1 MLRYVWNKKAKFVD
15 MRIGIILFVMALAHG
30 LTAQISE
37 EVICAEKARF
47 EHINEIRKRSGA
59 VVFHGYDVKYHRCHW
74 KLNPK
79 VGSNIYGA
87 VLFDFIVDANSDS
100 LAFDLVEK
108 LQVDSVKQGDNHLNW
123 ERKGDRVLVY
133 NTRGWKGGTRDSFE
147 VFYGGNPIGV
157 TGNNGAY
164 SYEFHATGPIIST
177 LSQPYGA
184 PYWWPCKQ
192 TLNDK
197 IDSIDIIVD
206 TDKDFKVGTNGLLLS
221 TTPLNATEHRVH
233 WKHRYPVVTYLIAI
247 AVSNYEESLDHVYF
261 HNRPDSLPVLNYVFP
276 QFLSTASQEAKGVLP
291 MLRLY
296 DSLFIPY
303 PFPSEKYGHAQFTW
317 GGGMEHQTMSFM
329 VNFSYDLMAHEVA
342 HQWFGD
348 MVTCGSWNDLWL
360 NEGFATYLTALAYEF
375 LKSKEEFR
383 FQMRI
388 MRNNITQNDNG
399 AVKPSDTSRVN
410 VLFNGRL
417 TYRKGAWLLHML
429 RHQVGDSMFFE
440 GCRQFL
446 TGGNRAYGFST
457 TDEFRQVMEAVSGQD
472 LKWFITQWY
481 EGQGHPELKMNW
493 QQRGNTV
500 KFSVQQTPS
509 NPTVPFWRIPIPV
522 EFQNRE
528 GKSERKVFYPDSL
541 SKNYT
546 FSLPFAADTAI
557 FDPEVSVLAKFSIG
571 GMNLDAIQ
579 QEDIVLQPNPGV
591 DFWNLYARNPVIQR
605 VEVYNAVGQ
614 RVWVQH
620 LDSAL
625 SVRIDTRFWP
635 SGTYITKIYT
645 DNFVYSKKC
654 LKID

>member
-296 DSLFIPY
+296 DSLFVPY

-388 MRNNITQNDNG
+388 MRNNITQNDDG

-625 SVRIDTRFWP
+625 SVKIDTRFWP

>member
-47 EHINEIRKRSGA
+47 ERINEIRKRSGA

-133 NTRGWKGGTRDSFE
+133 NAKGWKGGTRDSFE

-528 GKSERKVFYPDSL
+528 GKAERKVFYPDSL

>member
-1 MLRYVWNKKAKFVD
+1 MHKL
-15 MRIGIILFVMALAHG
+15 ILIWIAALANVVF
-30 LTAQISE
+30 AQINDD
-37 EVICAEKARF
+37 VVCAEKARF
-47 EHINEIRKRSGA
+47 DKIEQIRKRSGEF
-59 VVFHGYDVKYHRCHW
+59 VFHGYDMKYHRCHW
-74 KLNPK
+74 SLNPK
-79 VGSNIYGA
+79 IGSDIKGA
-87 VLFDFIVDANSDS
+87 VLFDFMVESDVDS

-108 LQVDSVKQGDNHLNW
+108 LVVDSVKQGSQNLLW
-123 ERKGDRVLVY
+123 ERKGDRVWVY
-133 NTRGWKGGTRDSFE
+133 KTGGWQSNTRDSFE

-157 TGNNGAY
+157 SGNNGAY
-164 SYEFHATGPIIST
+164 TYDFHATGPIIHT

-192 TLNDK
+192 SLSDK

-206 TDKDFKVGTNGLLLS
+206 TDKDFKVGTNGLLQS
-221 TTPLNATEHRVH
+221 TVSLNASEHRIH
-233 WKHRYPVVTYLIAI
+233 WKHKYPIVTYLIAI
-247 AVSNYEESLDHVYF
+247 SVTNYEESLDHVHF
-261 HNRPDSLPVLNYVFP
+261 HDRSDSLPVLNYVFP
-276 QFLSTASQEAKGVLP
+276 QFLSSASQEAKGVLP

-303 PFPSEKYGHAQFTW
+303 PFPKEKYGHAQFTW

-375 LKSKEEFR
+375 LKSKEDFR
-383 FQMRI
+383 FQMRA
-388 MRNNITQNDNG
+388 MRNNITQDDNG

-429 RHQVGDSMFFE
+429 RYQVGDSMFFE

-446 TGGNRAYGFST
+446 TGGKRAYGFST
-457 TDEFRQVMEAVSGQD
+457 TQEFRQVMESVSGQD
-472 LKWFITQWY
+472 LTWFIKQWY

-493 QQRGNTV
+493 QQRGNEV
-500 KFSVQQTPS
+500 NLSVLQTPS
-509 NPTVPFWRIPIPV
+509 NATVPFWRIPIPI
-522 EFQNRE
+522 EFRNEKGQV
-528 GKSERKVFYPDSL
+528 SRKVFYPDSL
-541 SKNYT
+541 NQDFKFN
-546 FSLPFAADTAI
+546 LDFAADTAI

-579 QEDIVLQPNPGV
+579 KEDIVIQPNPGV
-591 DFWNLYARNPVIQR
+591 ETWQIYSRNPNLQK
-605 VEVYNAVGQ
+605 VEVYNSLGQ
-614 RVWVQH
+614 RIWAQQ

-625 SVRIDTRFWP
+625 SVKINLKSWP
-635 SGTYITKIYT
+635 VGTYFARIYT
-645 DNFVYSKKC
+645 DNFVYSRKC

>member
-123 ERKGDRVLVY
+123 DRKGDRVLVY

-457 TDEFRQVMEAVSGQD
+457 TEEFRQVMEAVSGQD

>member
-87 VLFDFIVDANSDS
+87 VLFDFFVDANSDS

-108 LQVDSVKQGDNHLNW
+108 LQVDSVKQGVNHLNW

-133 NTRGWKGGTRDSFE
+133 NAKGWKGGTRDSFE

-388 MRNNITQNDNG
+388 MRNNITQNDDG

-528 GKSERKVFYPDSL
+528 GKAERKVFYPDSL

-625 SVRIDTRFWP
+625 SVKIDTRFWP

>member
-123 ERKGDRVLVY
+123 DRKGDRVLVY

-388 MRNNITQNDNG
+388 MRNNITQNDDG

>member
-87 VLFDFIVDANSDS
+87 VLFDFVVDANSDS

-108 LQVDSVKQGDNHLNW
+108 LQVDSVKQGVNHLNW

-133 NTRGWKGGTRDSFE
+133 NAKGWKGGTRDSFE

-233 WKHRYPVVTYLIAI
+233 WKHRYPVVAYLIAI

-296 DSLFIPY
+296 DSLFVPY

-388 MRNNITQNDNG
+388 MRNNITQNDDG

-625 SVRIDTRFWP
+625 SVKIDTRFWP

>member
-87 VLFDFIVDANSDS
+87 VLFDFFVDANSDS

-108 LQVDSVKQGDNHLNW
+108 LQVDSVKQGVNHLNW

-133 NTRGWKGGTRDSFE
+133 NAKGWKGGTRDSFE

-417 TYRKGAWLLHML
+417 TYRKGAWL
-429 RHQVGDSMFFE
+429 QVGD
-440 GCRQFL
+440 
-446 TGGNRAYGFST
+446 
-457 TDEFRQVMEAVSGQD
+457 
-472 LKWFITQWY
+472 
-481 EGQGHPELKMNW
+481 
-493 QQRGNTV
+493 
-500 KFSVQQTPS
+500 
-509 NPTVPFWRIPIPV
+509 
-522 EFQNRE
+522 
-528 GKSERKVFYPDSL
+528 
-541 SKNYT
+541 
-546 FSLPFAADTAI
+546 
-557 FDPEVSVLAKFSIG
+557 
-571 GMNLDAIQ
+571 
-579 QEDIVLQPNPGV
+579 
-591 DFWNLYARNPVIQR
+591 
-605 VEVYNAVGQ
+605 
-614 RVWVQH
+614 
-620 LDSAL
+620 
-625 SVRIDTRFWP
+625 
-635 SGTYITKIYT
+635 
-645 DNFVYSKKC
+645 
-654 LKID
+654 

>member
-429 RHQVGDSMFFE
+429 RHQVGDSIFFE

-571 GMNLDAIQ
+571 GMNLDAVQ

-605 VEVYNAVGQ
+605 VEVYNTVGQ

-625 SVRIDTRFWP
+625 SVKIDTRFWP

>member
-1 MLRYVWNKKAKFVD
+1 
-15 MRIGIILFVMALAHG
+15 MRILIFLLVMALTHG
-30 LTAQISE
+30 LSAQISE

-47 EHINEIRKRSGA
+47 EHVNEIRKRSGTT
-59 VVFHGYDVKYHRCHW
+59 VFHGYDLKYHRCHW

-79 VGSNIYGA
+79 LGSNIYGA
-87 VLFDFIVDANSDS
+87 VLFDFVVDVNSDS

-108 LQVDSVKQGDNHLNW
+108 LQVDSVKQGGNHLNW
-123 ERKGDRVLVY
+123 ERKGDRVLVFK
-133 NTRGWKGGTRDSFE
+133 TAGWTAATRDSFE

-164 SYEFHATGPIIST
+164 TYEFHATGPIIST

-221 TTPLNATEHRVH
+221 TTSLNATEHRVH

-360 NEGFATYLTALAYEF
+360 NEGYATYLTALAYEF

-399 AVKPSDTSRVN
+399 SVKPSDTSRVN

-472 LKWFITQWY
+472 LKWFMKQWY

-522 EFQNRE
+522 EFRNSE

-546 FSLPFAADTAI
+546 FSLSFAADTAI
-557 FDPEVSVLAKFSIG
+557 FDSEVSVLAKFSIG
-571 GMNLDAIQ
+571 GMNLDAVQ
-579 QEDIVLQPNPGV
+579 QEDIIMQPNPGIDYWDV
-591 DFWNLYARNPVIQR
+591 YARNPVIQR

-614 RVWVQH
+614 RLWVTT

-625 SVRIDTRFWP
+625 SVRIDTRNWP
-635 SGTYITKIYT
+635 VGTYITKIFT

>member
-1 MLRYVWNKKAKFVD
+1 MLRYVWNKNAKFVD

-30 LTAQISE
+30 LSAQISE

-47 EHINEIRKRSGA
+47 EQINEVRKRSGA
-59 VVFHGYDVKYHRCHW
+59 VVFHGYDVTYHRCHW

-79 VGSNIYGA
+79 IGSNIYGA
-87 VLFDFIVDANSDS
+87 VLFDFVVDANSDS

-108 LQVDSVKQGDNHLNW
+108 LQIDSVKQGVNHLNW

-133 NTRGWKGGTRDSFE
+133 NTKGWKGGTRDSFE

-399 AVKPSDTSRVN
+399 SVKPSDTSRVN

-472 LKWFITQWY
+472 LKWFIKQWY

-522 EFQNRE
+522 EFQNSE

-571 GMNLDAIQ
+571 GMNLDAVQ

-605 VEVYNAVGQ
+605 VEVYNTVGQ
-614 RVWVQH
+614 KVWVQH

-635 SGTYITKIYT
+635 AGTYITKIYT

>member
-47 EHINEIRKRSGA
+47 ERINEIRKRSGA

-87 VLFDFIVDANSDS
+87 VLFDFFVDANSDS

-108 LQVDSVKQGDNHLNW
+108 LQVDSVKQGVNHLNW

-133 NTRGWKGGTRDSFE
+133 NAKGWKGGTRDSFE

-296 DSLFIPY
+296 DSLFVPY

-388 MRNNITQNDNG
+388 MRNNITQNDDG

-481 EGQGHPELKMNW
+481 
-493 QQRGNTV
+493 
-500 KFSVQQTPS
+500 
-509 NPTVPFWRIPIPV
+509 
-522 EFQNRE
+522 
-528 GKSERKVFYPDSL
+528 
-541 SKNYT
+541 
-546 FSLPFAADTAI
+546 
-557 FDPEVSVLAKFSIG
+557 
-571 GMNLDAIQ
+571 
-579 QEDIVLQPNPGV
+579 
-591 DFWNLYARNPVIQR
+591 
-605 VEVYNAVGQ
+605 
-614 RVWVQH
+614 
-620 LDSAL
+620 
-625 SVRIDTRFWP
+625 
-635 SGTYITKIYT
+635 
-645 DNFVYSKKC
+645 
-654 LKID
+654 

>member
-87 VLFDFIVDANSDS
+87 VLFDFFVDANSDS

-108 LQVDSVKQGDNHLNW
+108 LQVDSVKQGVNHLNW

-133 NTRGWKGGTRDSFE
+133 NAKGWKGGTRDSFE

-247 AVSNYEESLDHVYF
+247 AVSNYEESLDNVYF

-276 QFLSTASQEAKGVLP
+276 QFLSTASQEAKGVLQ

-360 NEGFATYLTALAYEF
+360 NEGFATYLTSLAYEF

-522 EFQNRE
+522 EFQNSE

-625 SVRIDTRFWP
+625 SVKIDTRFWP
-635 SGTYITKIYT
+635 SGTYVTKIYT

>member
-87 VLFDFIVDANSDS
+87 VLFDFFVDANSDS

-108 LQVDSVKQGDNHLNW
+108 LQVDSVKQGVNHLNW

-133 NTRGWKGGTRDSFE
+133 NAKGWKGGTRDSFE

-247 AVSNYEESLDHVYF
+247 AVSNYEESLDLVYF

-296 DSLFIPY
+296 DSLFVPY

-388 MRNNITQNDNG
+388 MRNNITQNDDG

-522 EFQNRE
+522 EFQNSE

-625 SVRIDTRFWP
+625 SVKIDTRFWP

>member
-87 VLFDFIVDANSDS
+87 VLFDFVVDANSDS

-108 LQVDSVKQGDNHLNW
+108 LQVDSVKQGVNHLNW
-123 ERKGDRVLVY
+123 ERKGDLVLVY
-133 NTRGWKGGTRDSFE
+133 NAKGWKGGTRDSFE

-296 DSLFIPY
+296 DSLFVPY

-388 MRNNITQNDNG
+388 MRNNITQNDDG

-625 SVRIDTRFWP
+625 SVKIDTRFWP

>member
-47 EHINEIRKRSGA
+47 ERINEIRKRSGA

-296 DSLFIPY
+296 DSLFVPY

-388 MRNNITQNDNG
+388 MRNNITQNYDG

-457 TDEFRQVMEAVSGQD
+457 TDEFRQVMEAVSGQY

-528 GKSERKVFYPDSL
+528 GKAERKVFYPDSL

-625 SVRIDTRFWP
+625 SVKIDTRFWP

>member
-47 EHINEIRKRSGA
+47 ERINEIRKRSGA

-87 VLFDFIVDANSDS
+87 VLFDFFVDANSDS

-108 LQVDSVKQGDNHLNW
+108 LQVDSVKQGVNHLNW

-133 NTRGWKGGTRDSFE
+133 NAKGWKAGTRDSFE

-261 HNRPDSLPVLNYVFP
+261 HNRPDSLPVFNYVFP

-296 DSLFIPY
+296 DSLFVPY

-528 GKSERKVFYPDSL
+528 GKAERKVFYPDSL

>member
-47 EHINEIRKRSGA
+47 ERINEIRKRSGA

-87 VLFDFIVDANSDS
+87 VLFDFFVDANSDS

-108 LQVDSVKQGDNHLNW
+108 LQVDSVKQGVNHLNW

-133 NTRGWKGGTRDSFE
+133 NAKGWKGGTRDSFE

-206 TDKDFKVGTNGLLLS
+206 TDKAFKVGTNGLLLS

-296 DSLFIPY
+296 DSLFVPY

-388 MRNNITQNDNG
+388 MRNNITQNDDG

-528 GKSERKVFYPDSL
+528 GKAERKVFYPDSL

-625 SVRIDTRFWP
+625 SVKIDTRFWP

>member
-87 VLFDFIVDANSDS
+87 VLFDFFVDANSDS

-108 LQVDSVKQGDNHLNW
+108 LQVDSVKQGVNHLNW

-133 NTRGWKGGTRDSFE
+133 NAKGWKGGTRDSFE

-296 DSLFIPY
+296 DSLFVPY

-388 MRNNITQNDNG
+388 MRNNITQNDDG

-500 KFSVQQTPS
+500 MFSVQQTPS

-522 EFQNRE
+522 EFQNSE

-625 SVRIDTRFWP
+625 SVKIDTRFWP

>member
-1 MLRYVWNKKAKFVD
+1 
-15 MRIGIILFVMALAHG
+15 MRIFFG
-30 LTAQISE
+30 LLLSVWLHPAFSQVSE
-37 EVICAEKARF
+37 DVVCAEKARF
-47 EHINEIRKRSGA
+47 YQVEEIRKRSGVA
-59 VVFHGYDVKYHRCHW
+59 VFHGYDLKYHRCHW

-79 VGSNIYGA
+79 VGSNIKGA
-87 VLFDFIVDANSDS
+87 VLFDFLVERNTDS
-100 LAFDLVEK
+100 LAFDLTEK
-108 LQVDSVKQGDNHLNW
+108 LLVDSVKRGNDLLKW
-123 ERKGDRVLVY
+123 ERKGDRILVFKA
-133 NTRGWKGGTRDSFE
+133 GAWLGGARDSFE

-157 TGNNGAY
+157 TGNEGAY
-164 SYEFHATGPIIST
+164 TYEFHASGPIIST

-192 TLNDK
+192 SLSDK

-206 TDKDFKVGTNGLLLS
+206 TDKDFKVGTNGLLQS
-221 TTPLNATEHRVH
+221 TTSLNATTHRIH
-233 WKHRYPVVTYLIAI
+233 WKHRYPIAVYLVAI
-247 AVSNYEESLDHVYF
+247 AVSNYEESLDYVHF
-261 HNRPDSLPVLNYVFP
+261 HDRTDSLPVLNYVFP
-276 QFLSTASQEAKGVLP
+276 QFLSSASQEAKGVVP

-360 NEGFATYLTALAYEF
+360 NEGYATYLTALAYEF

-383 FQMRI
+383 FQMRA

-399 AVKPSDTSRVN
+399 SVKPSDTSRVN

-429 RHQVGDSMFFE
+429 RNQVGDSMFFE

-446 TGGNRAYGFST
+446 TGGNRSYGFST

-472 LKWFITQWY
+472 LKWFIKQWY
-481 EGQGHPELKMNW
+481 EGQGHPELKINW
-493 QQRGNTV
+493 QQRGNE
-500 KFSVQQTPS
+500 VQLSIGQTPS
-509 NPTVPFWRIPIPV
+509 NPTMPFWRIPVPM
-522 EFQNRE
+522 EFRNAE
-528 GKSERKVFYPDSL
+528 GRTERRTFYPDSL
-541 SKNYT
+541 QKIYR
-546 FSLPFAADTAI
+546 FSLAFSADTAI
-557 FDPEVSVLAKFSIG
+557 FDPDITVLAKFSVG
-571 GMNLDAIQ
+571 GMNLDAVQ
-579 QEDIVLQPNPGV
+579 QEEIVLQPNPTV
-591 DFWNLYARNPVIQR
+591 DFWTLYARNPIIQR

-614 RVWVQH
+614 RLWVTK

-625 SVRIDTRFWP
+625 SVRIDTRNWP
-635 SGTYITKIYT
+635 AGTYITKIFT
-645 DNFVYSKKC
+645 DSFVYSKKC

>member
-87 VLFDFIVDANSDS
+87 VLFDFFVDANSDS

-108 LQVDSVKQGDNHLNW
+108 LQVDSVKQGVNHLNW

-133 NTRGWKGGTRDSFE
+133 NAKGWKGGTRDSFE

-296 DSLFIPY
+296 DSLFVPY

-388 MRNNITQNDNG
+388 MRNNITQNDDG

-522 EFQNRE
+522 EFQNSE

-625 SVRIDTRFWP
+625 SVKIDTRFWP

>member
-47 EHINEIRKRSGA
+47 ERINEIRKRSGA

-493 QQRGNTV
+493 QQRGNIV

-571 GMNLDAIQ
+571 GMNLDAVQ
-579 QEDIVLQPNPGV
+579 QEDIILQPNPGV

-625 SVRIDTRFWP
+625 SVKIDTRFWP

>member
-1 MLRYVWNKKAKFVD
+1 
-15 MRIGIILFVMALAHG
+15 MRIFLCLLLSVWICPVFSQV
-30 LTAQISE
+30 SE
-37 EVICAEKARF
+37 DVVCAEKARF
-47 EHINEIRKRSGA
+47 YQVEEIRKRSG
-59 VVFHGYDVKYHRCHW
+59 VLVFHGYDLKYHRCHW

-79 VGSNIYGA
+79 IGSHIKGA
-87 VLFDFIVDANSDS
+87 VLFDFVVERNSDS
-100 LAFDLVEK
+100 LVFDLTEK
-108 LQVDSVKQGDNHLNW
+108 LQVDSVKRGRVLLNW
-123 ERKGDRVLVY
+123 ERKGDRVLVFK
-133 NTRGWKGGTRDSFE
+133 NGGWKEGARDSFE

-164 SYEFHATGPIIST
+164 TYEFHASGPIIST

-192 TLNDK
+192 SLSDK

-221 TTPLNATEHRVH
+221 TTSLDATTHRVH
-233 WKHRYPVVTYLIAI
+233 WKHRYPIAMYLVAI
-247 AVSNYEESLDHVYF
+247 AVSNYEESVDYVHF
-261 HNRPDSLPVLNYVFP
+261 HDRNDSLPVLNYIFP
-276 QFLSTASQEAKGVLP
+276 QFLSTASQEAKGVVP

-375 LKSKEEFR
+375 LKSKDEFR

-399 AVKPSDTSRVN
+399 SVKPSDTSRVN

-429 RHQVGDSMFFE
+429 RNQVGDSMFFE

-472 LKWFITQWY
+472 LKWFIKQWY
-481 EGQGHPELKMNW
+481 EGQGHPELKINW
-493 QQRGNTV
+493 QQRGNE
-500 KFSVQQTPS
+500 VQLSIGQTPS
-509 NPTVPFWRIPIPV
+509 NPTMPFWRIPIPM
-522 EFQNRE
+522 EFRNAE
-528 GKSERKVFYPDSL
+528 GRTERRTFYPDSL
-541 SKNYT
+541 QKIYRFALA
-546 FSLPFAADTAI
+546 FSADTAI
-557 FDPEVSVLAKFSIG
+557 FDPDITVLAKFSVG
-571 GMNLDAIQ
+571 GLNLDAVQ
-579 QEDIVLQPNPGV
+579 QEDIVLQPNPTV
-591 DFWNLYARNPVIQR
+591 DFWTLYARNPVIQR
-605 VEVYNAVGQ
+605 VEVYNVVGQ
-614 RVWVQH
+614 RLWVAA
-620 LDSAL
+620 LDSSL
-625 SVRIDTRFWP
+625 SVRIDTRNWP
-635 SGTYITKIYT
+635 SGTYITKIFT
-645 DNFVYSKKC
+645 DSFVYSKKC

>member
-388 MRNNITQNDNG
+388 MRNNITQNDDG

>member
-47 EHINEIRKRSGA
+47 ERINEIRKRSGA

-87 VLFDFIVDANSDS
+87 VLFDFVVDANSDS

-108 LQVDSVKQGDNHLNW
+108 LQVDSVKQGVNHLNW

-133 NTRGWKGGTRDSFE
+133 NAKGWKGGTRDSFE

-296 DSLFIPY
+296 DSLFVPY

-522 EFQNRE
+522 EFQNSE

-625 SVRIDTRFWP
+625 SVKIDTRFWP

>member
-296 DSLFIPY
+296 DSLFVPY

-388 MRNNITQNDNG
+388 MRNNITQNDDG

-522 EFQNRE
+522 EFQNSE

-625 SVRIDTRFWP
+625 SVKIDTRFWP

>member
-47 EHINEIRKRSGA
+47 KHINEIRKRSGA

>member
-47 EHINEIRKRSGA
+47 ERINEIRKRSGA

-87 VLFDFIVDANSDS
+87 VLFDFFVDANSDS

-108 LQVDSVKQGDNHLNW
+108 LQVDSVKQGVNHLNW

-133 NTRGWKGGTRDSFE
+133 NAKGWKGGTRDSFE

-296 DSLFIPY
+296 DSLFVPY

-388 MRNNITQNDNG
+388 MRNNITQNDDG

-620 LDSAL
+620 LDSVL
-625 SVRIDTRFWP
+625 SVKIDTRFWP
-635 SGTYITKIYT
+635 SGTYVTKIYT

>member
-47 EHINEIRKRSGA
+47 ERINEIRKRSGA

-87 VLFDFIVDANSDS
+87 VLFDFFVDANSDS

-108 LQVDSVKQGDNHLNW
+108 LQVDSVKQGVNHLNW

-133 NTRGWKGGTRDSFE
+133 NAKGWKGGTRDSFE

-303 PFPSEKYGHAQFTW
+303 PFPSEKYGHAQFRW
-317 GGGMEHQTMSFM
+317 GGGMEDQTMSFM
-329 VNFSYDLMAHEVA
+329 VNFSYELMAHEVA

-417 TYRKGAWLLHML
+417 TYRKGAWL
-429 RHQVGDSMFFE
+429 QVGDSMFFE

-579 QEDIVLQPNPGV
+579 QEDIVLQPNQGV

>member
-133 NTRGWKGGTRDSFE
+133 NAKGWKGVTRDSFE

-296 DSLFIPY
+296 DSLFVPY

-388 MRNNITQNDNG
+388 MRNNITQNDDG

-522 EFQNRE
+522 EFQNSE

-625 SVRIDTRFWP
+625 SVKIDTRFWP

>member
-1 MLRYVWNKKAKFVD
+1 
-15 MRIGIILFVMALAHG
+15 MRILIFLLVMALTHG
-30 LTAQISE
+30 LSAQISE

-47 EHINEIRKRSGA
+47 EHVNEIRKRSGTT
-59 VVFHGYDVKYHRCHW
+59 VFHGYDLKYHRCHW

-79 VGSNIYGA
+79 LGSNIYGA
-87 VLFDFIVDANSDS
+87 VLFDFVVDVNSDS

-108 LQVDSVKQGDNHLNW
+108 LQVDSVKQGGNHLNW
-123 ERKGDRVLVY
+123 ERKGDRVLVFK
-133 NTRGWKGGTRDSFE
+133 TAGWTSGTRDSFE

-164 SYEFHATGPIIST
+164 TYEFHATGPIIST

-221 TTPLNATEHRVH
+221 TTSLNATEHRVH

-360 NEGFATYLTALAYEF
+360 NEGYATYLTALAYEF

-399 AVKPSDTSRVN
+399 SVKPSDTSRVN

-472 LKWFITQWY
+472 LKWFMKQWY

-522 EFQNRE
+522 EFRNSE

-546 FSLPFAADTAI
+546 FSLSFAADTAI

-571 GMNLDAIQ
+571 GMNLDAVQ
-579 QEDIVLQPNPGV
+579 QEDIIMQPNPGIDYWDV
-591 DFWNLYARNPVIQR
+591 YARNPVIQR

-614 RVWVQH
+614 RLWVTT

-625 SVRIDTRFWP
+625 SVRIDTRNWP
-635 SGTYITKIYT
+635 VGTYITKIFT

>member
-87 VLFDFIVDANSDS
+87 VLFDFFVDANSDS

-108 LQVDSVKQGDNHLNW
+108 LQVDSVKQGVNHLNW

-133 NTRGWKGGTRDSFE
+133 NAKGWKGGTRDSFE

-528 GKSERKVFYPDSL
+528 GKAERKVFYPDSL

>member
-1 MLRYVWNKKAKFVD
+1 
-15 MRIGIILFVMALAHG
+15 MRRFLTLLYLVSPLFSY
-30 LTAQISE
+30 AQFSD
-37 EVICAEKARF
+37 EVVCAEKARF
-47 EHINEIRKRSGA
+47 EGISEIRKRSGIEI
-59 VVFHGYDVKYHRCHW
+59 FHGYDIKYHRCHW

-79 VGSNIYGA
+79 VGSWISGA
-87 VLFDFIVDANSDS
+87 ILFDFVVDNDADS
-100 LAFDLVEK
+100 LAFDLVDK
-108 LQVDSVKQGDNHLNW
+108 LQVDSVKHGADRLNF
-123 ERKGDRVLVY
+123 ERRGDRVFVFKSP
-133 NTRGWKGGTRDSFE
+133 GWRSNTRDSFE
-147 VFYGGNPIGV
+147 VFYGGNPVGV

-164 SYEFHATGPIIST
+164 TYDFHATGPIIHT

-197 IDSIDIIVD
+197 IDSIDILVD
-206 TDKDFKVGTNGLLLS
+206 TDKSFKVGTNGLLQS
-221 TTPLNATEHRVH
+221 TREISSTEHRVH
-233 WKHRYPVVTYLIAI
+233 WKHRYPVATYLIAI
-247 AVSNYEESLDHVYF
+247 AVSNYEESVDYVYF
-261 HNRPDSLPVLNYVFP
+261 HNRSDSLEVLNYIFP
-276 QFLSTASQEAKGVLP
+276 QFYNSASQEAKGVLP

-303 PFPSEKYGHAQFTW
+303 PFSREKYGHAQFTW

-360 NEGFATYLTALAYEF
+360 NEGYATYLTALAYEF
-375 LKSKEEFR
+375 LQSKEAFR
-383 FQMRI
+383 FQMRA
-388 MRNNITQNDNG
+388 MRNNITQDDNG
-399 AVKPSDTSRVN
+399 SVKPSDTSRVN

-429 RHQVGDSMFFE
+429 RHHIGDSFFFE
-440 GCRQFL
+440 GCRKFL

-457 TDEFRQVMEAVSGQD
+457 TSEFQKVMEEVSNED
-472 LKWFITQWY
+472 LSWFIQQWY

-522 EFQNRE
+522 EFRNSD
-528 GKSERKVFYPDSL
+528 GKSEIKVFYPDSL
-541 SKNYT
+541 SKEYT
-546 FSLPFAADTAI
+546 FSLSFAADTVI

-571 GMNLDAIQ
+571 GMNLDAVQ
-579 QEDIVLQPNPGV
+579 KEDIVLQPNPGI
-591 DFWNLYARNPVIQR
+591 DFWDVYARNPVIQR

-614 RVWVQH
+614 RLWVNVS
-620 LDSAL
+620 DSAL
-625 SVRIDTRFWP
+625 SVRIDTRNWP
-635 SGTYITKIYT
+635 AGTYITKIFT

>member
-1 MLRYVWNKKAKFVD
+1 
-15 MRIGIILFVMALAHG
+15 MALTHG
-30 LTAQISE
+30 LSAQISE

-47 EHINEIRKRSGA
+47 EHVNEIRKRSGTT
-59 VVFHGYDVKYHRCHW
+59 VFHGYDLKYHRCHW

-79 VGSNIYGA
+79 LGSNIYGA
-87 VLFDFIVDANSDS
+87 VLFDFVVDVNSDS

-108 LQVDSVKQGDNHLNW
+108 LQVDSVKQGGNHLNW
-123 ERKGDRVLVY
+123 ERKGDRVLVFK
-133 NTRGWKGGTRDSFE
+133 TAGWTAGTRDSFE

-164 SYEFHATGPIIST
+164 TYEFHATGPIIST

-360 NEGFATYLTALAYEF
+360 NEGYATYLTALAYEF

-399 AVKPSDTSRVN
+399 SVKPSDTSRVN

-472 LKWFITQWY
+472 LKWFMKQWY

-522 EFQNRE
+522 EFRNSE

-546 FSLPFAADTAI
+546 FSLSFAADTAI

-571 GMNLDAIQ
+571 GMNLDAVQ
-579 QEDIVLQPNPGV
+579 QEDIIMQPNPGIDYWDV
-591 DFWNLYARNPVIQR
+591 YARNPVIQR

-614 RVWVQH
+614 RLWVTT

-625 SVRIDTRFWP
+625 SVRIDTRNWP
-635 SGTYITKIYT
+635 VGTYITKIFT